1 MRVRAH
7 THTNTH
13 IYSCGPFGSQER
25 EFTEN
30 SHWDARVDR
39 HHLIVWHFN
48 FSPQLCLPDSR
59 FFLVFPSLFPFYPQ
73 SLFLTLLFSAGLEE
87 QSQIRQSLHFVT
99 LPRVGLSL
107 TPWHICCEI
116 VFVHQ
121 SDLPVL
127 LSMGEVVHY
136 NMGPLISISVCLL
149 FPLFICTPIFFM
161 LLLSAPFTYCPPLFV
176 IVPLLLTPTLFIFSC
191 LLAILLT
198 LSLFLF
204 IHSVFIWV
212 VFSSGLVVLVECW
225 HTGAQLECRREH
237 SLCAF
242 VRRCV
247 FVT

>member
-1 MRVRAH
+1 MCAH

-48 FSPQLCLPDSR
+48 FSPQLCLPESR
-59 FFLVFPSLFPFYPQ
+59 FFLFFPSLFPFYPQ

-87 QSQIRQSLHFVT
+87 QSQSRQSLHFVT
-99 LPRVGLSL
+99 LLRVGLSL

-127 LSMGEVVHY
+127 LSLGEVVHY

-149 FPLFICTPIFFM
+149 FPCSSVPQSFSCSFFLPLSLTVLLYLSLSLSFWHLLYLF
-161 LLLSAPFTYCPPLFV
+161 
-176 IVPLLLTPTLFIFSC
+176 FSC